1 MSDYELQLP
10 ANSQLVH
17 DAAAVERALDALAA
31 SISARLA
38 SDNPLVLGVMVGA
51 LIPLGKLL
59 PRLRFPLEVDY
70 IHATRYRGDTT
81 GSDLVWLAR
90 PQTSLHGRSV
100 LVLDDI
106 LDEGHTLAGILDW
119 CRLEGASQ
127 VHTAVLVNKRHDRRY
142 RGLEA
147 DFVGLEVDDR
157 YVFGAG
163 MDYKGRFR
171 NLDAIYAVEGAGSAP
186 PAQRHSERSP

>member
-1 MSDYELQLP
+1 MTDYEQHLP
-10 ANSQLVH
+10 PGSELVH
-17 DAAAVERALDALAA
+17 DAVAVRSALDDMAA
-31 SISARLA
+31 AIAERLA
-38 SDNPLVLGVMVGA
+38 GENPLVLGVMVGA
-51 LIPLGKLL
+51 LIPLGQLL
-59 PRLRFPLEVDY
+59 PRLRFPVEVDY

-90 PQTSLHGRSV
+90 PQSSLHGRSV

-119 CRLEGASQ
+119 CRLEGARD

-142 RGLEA
+142 RGLQA

-171 NLDAIYAVEGAGSAP
+171 NLDAIYAIDTTA
-186 PAQRHSERSP
+186 

>member
-1 MSDYELQLP
+1 MSQYLAQLP
-10 ANSQLVH
+10 EGSELVH
-17 DAAAVERALDALAA
+17 DAVAVERALDRMAEA
-31 SISARLA
+31 ITGRLA
-38 SDNPLVLGVMVGA
+38 GHNPLVLGVMVGA
-51 LIPLGKLL
+51 LIPLGMLL

-70 IHATRYRGDTT
+70 IHATRYRGDTS

-90 PQTSLHGRSV
+90 PQSRLHGRSV

-119 CRLEGASQ
+119 CWLEGAEA
-127 VHTAVLVNKRHDRRY
+127 VHSAVLVNKTHDRRF
-142 RGLEA
+142 RDLRA

-163 MDYKGRFR
+163 MDYKGQFR
-171 NLDAIYAVEGAGSAP
+171 NLDAIYAVDV
-186 PAQRHSERSP
+186 